1 MLWMAQGSPP
11 VALPDCPQDD
21 PRCQSIFSVLVEPD
35 AARQG
40 PRVALVLVR
49 PPMMFCLTIGRSHDE
64 TWMPDRIHR
73 RADPGCLRLYL
84 TSKYEYSASVAASD
98 KKV

>member
-1 MLWMAQGSPP
+1 MPNR
-11 VALPDCPQDD
+11 PQTIRAAD
-21 PRCQSIFSVLVEPD
+21 PGAMLVEPD

-40 PRVALVLVR
+40 TPRAAR
-49 PPMMFCLTIGRSHDE
+49 SHTAPMMFCLTIGRSHDE
-64 TWMPDRIHR
+64 TWMPI
-73 RADPGCLRLYL
+73 APIVEPILAALRLYL

>member
-64 TWMPDRIHR
+64 TWMPI
-73 RADPGCLRLYL
+73 APIVEPILAALRLYL
-84 TSKYEYSASVAASD
+84 TSKYEYSASGAASD
-98 KKV
+98 RNV